1 MWTIN
6 RKLCVLFGLPC
17 HVSDTETADVVITTG
32 RDKNC
37 VEISQAD
44 WAVVLENFALIR
56 VISWVKVSHL
66 NIFLVDVSLDS
77 YLVTL
82 SNLRIL
88 NSFMSSSPIV
98 SFLVLWIDN
107 DVTKSPILLI
117 IYRRTG
123 SKQTT
128 WIVAILWDYTL
139 SMTFWFGQEISL
151 FTI

>member
-1 MWTIN
+1 M
-6 RKLCVLFGLPC
+6 FGLSC

-32 RDKNC
+32 RDENC
-37 VEISQAD
+37 VEISQAN
-44 WAVVLENFALIR
+44 WAIVLENFALIR

-66 NIFLVDVSLDS
+66 NVFLVDVSLDS

-123 SKQTT
+123 S
-128 WIVAILWDYTL
+128 
-139 SMTFWFGQEISL
+139 E
-151 FTI
+151 